1 MYIDSHAHFDLI
13 MQENG
18 IDESEIMSNLKSS
31 NLVKAVQVSIDP
43 DGFQWSL
50 DFADRN
56 RDSGISF
63 TLGIHPS
70 TESPESSLDYLE
82 KFIGNMPV
90 DKRNML
96 AGIGECGLDY
106 YRLRRPKEEQTNSFI
121 RQIRISKKFSLPIVI
136 HSRDAF
142 EDTISILKSENASYG
157 IFHCFP
163 GGIEEARKALD
174 LGFYISYAGNV
185 TYNKAVNLHE
195 SAAYVP
201 LDKILLET
209 DSPFLSPVPVRGR
222 QNRPENIIHT
232 YKFISDL
239 KKISMEKL
247 EDSVMENFSKIIR

>member
-1 MYIDSHAHFDLI
+1 MYIDSHTHFDMI
-13 MQENG
+13 IQENG
-18 IDESEIMSNLKSS
+18 IDEAGILSNMKSS
-31 NLVKAVQVSIDP
+31 NVGKAVQVSIDP
-43 DGFQWSL
+43 EGFQWSL
-50 DFADRN
+50 DFAERN

-70 TESPESSLDYLE
+70 TQSPESSLDYLE
-82 KFIGNMPV
+82 KFIENMP
-90 DKRNML
+90 DNKRKML
-96 AGIGECGLDY
+96 SGIGECGLDY
-106 YRLRRPKEEQTNSFI
+106 YRMRRPKEEQTNSFI
-121 RQIRISKKFSLPIVI
+121 RQIRISKKFSLPLII

-142 EDTISILKSENASYG
+142 EDTISILKSENASHG

-163 GGIEEARKALD
+163 GGIEDARKALD

-185 TYNKAVNLHE
+185 TYSKAVNLHE

-239 KKISMEKL
+239 KKISLTKL
-247 EDSVMENFSKIIR
+247 EESVMGNFTKIIG